1 MSGKL
6 TFMFKINPKNQNM
19 KKRNLQSKLTLN
31 KQTIVELSNNESEAV
46 KGGQSLACIQSR
58 LVSCLGN
65 CVSVRNPCITQTE
78 NETCRC
84 V

>member
-1 MSGKL
+1 
-6 TFMFKINPKNQNM
+6 M
-19 KKRNLQSKLTLN
+19 KKRNLQSKLTIN
-31 KQTIVELSNNESEAV
+31 KRTIAELNNEQSEAV

-65 CVSVRNPCITQTE
+65 CESVRNPCITQTE
-78 NETCRC
+78 YYSCRC